1 MSTVCQP
8 PIFKMKRPDA
18 IEYSVFLAGT
28 IEMGASVDWQ
38 AEAIKVLQDR
48 CAIIY
53 NPRRDDWDSS
63 WTQEIDDPNFNVQ
76 VNWELEHI
84 ERADLVLMYI
94 DPTSKSPISL
104 MELGFLAAYNPH
116 KTWVCCPEGFY
127 RKGNVDIVCNRY
139 GIKQYT
145 AFDVFINAA
154 RAHCERVYD
163 RFKGAV

>member
-1 MSTVCQP
+1 MPVVCQP
-8 PIFKMKRPDA
+8 PIFKMKKTECV
-18 IEYSVFLAGT
+18 EYSVFLAGT
-28 IEMGASVDWQ
+28 IEMGASEDWQ
-38 AEAIKVLQDR
+38 SKAIEILKDH

-84 ERADLVLMYI
+84 ERADLVLMYL

-104 MELGFLAAYNPH
+104 LELGLLAAMDP
-116 KTWVCCPEGFY
+116 KKVWVCCPEGFY

-139 GIKQYT
+139 GIKQYAT
-145 AFDVFINAA
+145 LSVMLTAA
-154 RAHCERVYD
+154 REHCKASTEMNRD
-163 RFKGAV
+163 Q

>member
-1 MSTVCQP
+1 MPTVCQP
-8 PIFKMKRPDA
+8 PIFKRKKTEC

-28 IEMGASVDWQ
+28 IEMGASEDWQ
-38 AEAIKVLQDR
+38 AEAIKMLQDR
-48 CAIIY
+48 VSIIY

-63 WTQEIDDPNFNVQ
+63 WEQSIDDPNFNVQ

-84 ERADLVLMYI
+84 EQADLVLMYF

-104 MELGFLAAYNPH
+104 MELGFLAALDPS
-116 KTWVCCPEGFY
+116 KVWVCCPEGFY

-139 GIKQYT
+139 GILQYT
-145 AFDVFINAA
+145 SMNVFLNAA

-163 RFKGAV
+163 RYKVQK